1 MHPKPQQRRP
11 LSGTPL
17 LFSAHFLCASIFCAN
32 SPCRVQYHS
41 SVPCAK
47 YGRRAAAALP
57 FGGGLV
63 AHADR
68 VGELPLCQVFLL
80 PQGADERAPVRV

>member
-32 SPCRVQYHS
+32 SPCCVQYDS

-47 YGRRAAAALP
+47 YGSARALSSGRRKI
-57 FGGGLV
+57 
-63 AHADR
+63 
-68 VGELPLCQVFLL
+68 
-80 PQGADERAPVRV
+80 APGREKILNFA

>member
-32 SPCRVQYHS
+32 SPCCVQYHS
-41 SVPCAK
+41 SVPRAK
-47 YGRRAAAALP
+47 YGSARRYQA
-57 FGGGLV
+57 GGEKSRRG
-63 AHADR
+63 
-68 VGELPLCQVFLL
+68 GKKF
-80 PQGADERAPVRV
+80 